1 MKINYNCYIKP
12 FTGYRCLRAVGF
24 LSGLAAGAGCIFWLQ
39 NKEVTILGSPADY
52 GNDTKAKIKE
62 INCSLFSL

>member
-1 MKINYNCYIKP
+1 MTVNINS

-52 GNDTKAKIKE
+52 GKNQKQIYLQQ
-62 INCSLFSL
+62 NQLCN